1 MAFIIGLIVIYVVT
15 SLVIEEN
22 KANISMFKIW
32 GYKKKEIYSLI
43 LSSNII
49 LVIFG
54 YIISIPLIIMSVA
67 SFFNVMTE
75 DMNIT
80 IPAKLNINSVLIS
93 FVIIIIAYEIS
104 KSLNKSKIMKIP
116 MAASLKEKREQL
128 IKKMR

>member
-116 MAASLKEKREQL
+116 MAASLKEKRKQL